1 MYKTIKKV
9 TLFLLVCTAALDASD
24 LTFFQKL
31 NSFYWKYNFKGQIIQ
46 SSSTVITNHFI
57 AYINQKAA
65 YYGSEEVKIESLSN
79 LFSKHLLAL
88 KLNLADIKIYA
99 LRNDLVDKF
108 RAQGIF
114 MMQTDKAIWID
125 EEFFITELNQK
136 QQEAAIAYLCL
147 GIESNYAR
155 WDSLMAGVTAVAAV
169 GLNLVLEKSAY
180 TYIPYIS
187 QDQSQWGPYLSN
199 WTAYLAAVF
208 AAQYANTKMLNLYQ
222 NKRIDSLLKKYV
234 AMGNNPQDLIE
245 VFTLSDEMSGSDRLL
260 AAITSLKKHTA

>member
-31 NSFYWKYNFKGQIIQ
+31 NSFYWKYNYKVQTIQ
-46 SSSTVITNHFI
+46 PSSTVIKKYATQYHHQEV
-57 AYINQKAA
+57 AT
-65 YYGSEEVKIESLSN
+65 YGSEAVKTESLKN
-79 LFSKHLLAL
+79 LFSQHLLAL

-99 LRNDLVDKF
+99 LRTDWVNQY
-108 RAQGIF
+108 RAQGTF
-114 MMQTDKAIWID
+114 MMQTDRAIWID
-125 EEFFITELNQK
+125 EEFFIKELNQK

-155 WDSLMAGVTAVAAV
+155 WESLMAGVTAVAAV

-208 AAQYANTKMLNLYQ
+208 AARYANSKMLGLYKNQ
-222 NKRIDSLLKKYV
+222 RVDSLLKKYV
-234 AMGNNPQDLIE
+234 AMGNNAQDLIE
-245 VFTLSDEMSGSDRLL
+245 VFTLSDEMSGSDTYL